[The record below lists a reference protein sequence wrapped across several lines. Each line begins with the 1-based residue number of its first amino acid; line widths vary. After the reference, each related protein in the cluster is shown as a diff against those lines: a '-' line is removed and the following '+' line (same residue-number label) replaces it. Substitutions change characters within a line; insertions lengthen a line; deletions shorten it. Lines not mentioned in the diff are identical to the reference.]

1 MGSAG
6 VGGGVAG
13 SGVGSVRAVFFF
25 FFLIFFFVVVVVIVA
40 GSITGDAPSPPSS
53 GAAEG
58 TTGIPVGVAVVAP
71 SGGAATA
78 QGGAAAL
85 SDRACWPAAPAA
97 AAPAA

>member
-1 MGSAG
+1 M
-6 VGGGVAG
+6 GVA
-13 SGVGSVRAVFFF
+13 
-25 FFLIFFFVVVVVIVA
+25 VVAIVA

-58 TTGIPVGVAVVAP
+58 TTGTPVGVAVVAP